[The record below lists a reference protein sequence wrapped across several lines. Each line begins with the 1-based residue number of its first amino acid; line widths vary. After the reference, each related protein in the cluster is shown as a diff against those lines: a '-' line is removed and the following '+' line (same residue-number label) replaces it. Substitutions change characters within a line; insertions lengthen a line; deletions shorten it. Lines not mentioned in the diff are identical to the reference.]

1 MAVFEILFIFLG
13 MISGLFTIG
22 FLIGKILVFL
32 DKRKKK

>member
-22 FLIGKILVFL
+22 FLSGKLLVFL
-32 DKRKKK
+32 DKRKKR

>member
-1 MAVFEILFIFLG
+1 MAVFEILFIFLS

-22 FLIGKILVFL
+22 VLIGKLLVFL